1 MPTLDDVGKA
11 AGVSRG
17 TVSNVFN
24 RPERVRPELR
34 EKVEEAA
41 RLLGYGGPDPKGR
54 LLKEGKF
61 NAIGFM
67 PPGAYAISEVI
78 RSPYGRELLQGAALA
93 CDAAGATLSLVNGT
107 DETRT
112 ATIREALVDGFI
124 LGNVIDIDLVASAK
138 RRRLPF
144 VILESDVGPD
154 VNSIRI
160 DGRSGARA
168 VVEHLLALGHRRFA
182 ILSIRRTAGP
192 AIVHMPGE
200 TGLVAGFALDH
211 ERMEGFREAMARG
224 GLSIGDMPVI
234 ETRPGDPEAGALV
247 FDHCPDA
254 TAILTMSDWQAITV
268 LDEASRRGIDVPGH
282 ASVVGFDGT
291 DESARTTPPLTTV
304 AHDVVGKGRLAAEM
318 VLENGPARQ
327 ILLPVKLVVRGST
340 GTPREDP
347 ANRKTDA
354 G

>member
-1 MPTLDDVGKA
+1 MPTLDDVGRA

-54 LLKEGKF
+54 LLKAGRF

-67 PPGAYAISEVI
+67 PPGAYAIAEVI

-93 CDAAGATLSLVNGT
+93 CDAAGSTLSLVNGT

-144 VILESDVGPD
+144 VILESDAGPD

-160 DGRSGARA
+160 DGRAGANA
-168 VVEHLLALGHRRFA
+168 AVEHLLALGHKRFA
-182 ILSIRRTAGP
+182 IMSIRRTAGP

-211 ERMEGFREAMARG
+211 QRMEGFREAMARG
-224 GLSIGDMPVI
+224 GISIGDMPVI

-268 LDEASRRGIDVPGH
+268 LEEATRRGIDVPGH
-282 ASVVGFDGT
+282 VSVVGFDGT
-291 DESARTTPPLTTV
+291 EESAKTTPPLTTV

-318 VLENGPARQ
+318 VLANGPVRQ
-327 ILLPVKLVVRGST
+327 VLLPVALMVRGST
-340 GTPREDP
+340 GTPRKDP
-347 ANRKTDA
+347 ANRKPDA

>member
-144 VILESDVGPD
+144 VILESDVARPMAVARSHGLRRAD
-154 VNSIRI
+154 VEFVYAHALKGYA
-160 DGRSGARA
+160 GRFSGA
-168 VVEHLLALGHRRFA
+168 V
-182 ILSIRRTAGP
+182 
-192 AIVHMPGE
+192 
-200 TGLVAGFALDH
+200 
-211 ERMEGFREAMARG
+211 
-224 GLSIGDMPVI
+224 
-234 ETRPGDPEAGALV
+234 
-247 FDHCPDA
+247 
-254 TAILTMSDWQAITV
+254 
-268 LDEASRRGIDVPGH
+268 
-282 ASVVGFDGT
+282 
-291 DESARTTPPLTTV
+291 
-304 AHDVVGKGRLAAEM
+304 LAALAPFFGM
-318 VLENGPARQ
+318 QVDRDRRLR
-327 ILLPVKLVVRGST
+327 L
-340 GTPREDP
+340 
-347 ANRKTDA
+347 
-354 G
+354 